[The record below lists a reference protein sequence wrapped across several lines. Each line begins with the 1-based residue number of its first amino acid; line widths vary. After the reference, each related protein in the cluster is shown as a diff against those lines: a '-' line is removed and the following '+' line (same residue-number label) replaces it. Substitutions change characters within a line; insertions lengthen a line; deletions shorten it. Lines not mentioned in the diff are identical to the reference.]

1 MCLMFQVSLRVW
13 SEVIISPLMSLAT
26 GTRLGP
32 YEIVSLLGRGGMGE
46 VYRAK
51 DTRLGR
57 DVALKVLRSEISA
70 DPDRRARF
78 EREGKTVA
86 ALSHPNIVS
95 LFEVGSTDGLAYTV
109 SELVDGD
116 SLRKLMGQGPLPVRQ
131 VVELATQL
139 ADGMA
144 AAHSA
149 GIVHRDLK
157 PENVMVTRDGRV
169 KILDFGLARV
179 LPGAAGSG
187 SGSGSGAET
196 MTALGTALSSSSTEY
211 MTKSGVVLGTAAYMS
226 PEQARGQESNYR
238 SDQFSFGLMVYEM
251 LEGQQAFVRDSSVE
265 TMAAIV
271 RDEAE
276 PLKVKIPVP
285 LKWLLERCLEKDPTR
300 RFDSSRDLYQQLR
313 VLRDHFSEAFS
324 SGTGALSPEVAA
336 AQQAV
341 AKGPDLRVGVT
352 LALMI
357 LAAGLAGGIVW
368 WLRPKG
374 VQLSDYQYTPF
385 AVNAHSPLW
394 SPNGK
399 MAVYTGEMGDEEQ
412 LFLRTLDSPSPQQLT
427 HSVGGIR
434 PISWSPD
441 SSHIFYLRL
450 TPGTQP
456 NELLSVASVGGEPD
470 LLWTIPTGPG
480 FGSLSPPTVS
490 RDGQA
495 AVLIYQEQDSNF
507 SDVYISEPIGSP
519 LRRYPDSRVSSHKV
533 FNSPQLNFSPDGRQL
548 LLIRAGDSAVE
559 EYWLLPWPAG
569 SGAPRQIMRDFPRSV
584 GTPRISWMPDNRHLV
599 LAASIAAGAAHLV
612 LADTQTDRWQYI
624 TQGIDSEETPAVSP
638 DGSTILFAASKVD
651 FDIESISIADGT
663 THGLIVTPR
672 SETMPAWAAHADS
685 LVYSSDR
692 LGSPDIW
699 IHTRDGQDHPVVT
712 RASFAEPPTFMYAP
726 VLSPDGSRVIYCV
739 LSKSGEARL
748 WESSVAGGAPV
759 RLVDPADTTSQFTG
773 DWSPDGK
780 QFAFRSLEA
789 DGRASMKIVRTSGGA
804 TAQKLLEVA
813 GGVFSWSPDGKW
825 IAHTDTG
832 GGHWRLV
839 SPDGQQ
845 HRDLGIIQTQNLGFA
860 KDSKTAYGIRND
872 DNKWFLFSID
882 IETAKLRDIKQL
894 DSGLR
899 PQLDVGPAMRYTLAP
914 DGKSFAYTIA
924 KSSNSVWMLR
934 GFSSK

>member
-1 MCLMFQVSLRVW
+1 LRVR
-13 SEVIISPLMSLAT
+13 SEVIISPLMSLAS
-26 GTRLGP
+26 GSRLGP
-32 YEIVSLLGRGGMGE
+32 YEIVSLLGAGGMGE

-57 DVALKVLRSEISA
+57 DVALKILRSDISG

-78 EREGKTVA
+78 EREAKTVA

-95 LFEVGSTDGLAYTV
+95 LFEVGSSDGLAYTV
-109 SELVDGD
+109 GELVDGD
-116 SLRKLMGQGPLPVRQ
+116 VLRKQMGRGPLPVRQ

-157 PENVMVTRDGRV
+157 PENVMVSRDGRV

-179 LPGAAGSG
+179 LPTAVGSG
-187 SGSGSGAET
+187 SGGSGGET
-196 MTALGTALSSSSTEY
+196 MTTLAGSLSSSSTEY

-226 PEQARGQESNYR
+226 PEQARGQDADYR
-238 SDQFSFGLMVYEM
+238 SDQFSFGLIVYEM
-251 LEGQQAFVRDSSVE
+251 LEGKQAFARDSSVE

-271 RDEAE
+271 RDDAE
-276 PLKVKIPVP
+276 PLQVKIPVP
-285 LKWLLERCLEKDPTR
+285 LKWLVDRCLEKDPTR

-324 SGTGALSPEVAA
+324 SSMPALLPEVAA
-336 AQQAV
+336 AQPV
-341 AKGPDLRVGVT
+341 AAKRTRFGVGVT

-357 LAAGLAGGIVW
+357 LAAGFAGGIVW
-368 WLRPKG
+368 RLHPNG
-374 VQLSDYQYTPF
+374 VQLSEYKYTPF

-399 MAVYTGEMGDEEQ
+399 MAVYSGEMGDEEQ

-434 PISWSPD
+434 PLGWSPD
-441 SSHIFYLRL
+441 SSHIFYLRR
-450 TPGTQP
+450 TPGRQP

-480 FGSLSPPTVS
+480 FSSSSLPTVS
-490 RDGQA
+490 RDGKA
-495 AVLIYQEQDSNF
+495 AVLIYQEKDSNF
-507 SDVYISEPIGSP
+507 SDVYISEPIGSA

-533 FNSPQLNFSPDGRQL
+533 FNSPHLNFSPDGRKL
-548 LLIRAGDSAVE
+548 LLIRAGDSVVE
-559 EYWLLPWPAG
+559 QYWLLPWPAG
-569 SGAPRQIMRDFPRSV
+569 SGAPRQIMGDFPRSV
-584 GTPRISWMPDNRHLV
+584 GTPTISWMPDNRHIV
-599 LAASIAAGAAHLV
+599 LAATFASGFAHLV
-612 LADTQTDRWQYI
+612 LADTQTDRWREI
-624 TQGIDSEETPAVSP
+624 TQGIGSEETPAVSP
-638 DGSTILFAASKVD
+638 DGSSILFAESNVD

-672 SETMPAWAAHADS
+672 SETAPAWAAHSDS

-692 LGSPDIW
+692 LGSQDIW
-699 IHTRDGQDHPVVT
+699 VHTKDGRDRPVVT
-712 RASFAEPPTFMYAP
+712 RASFADDPPTFMYAP

-739 LSKSGEARL
+739 VSKSGDARL

-773 DWSPDGK
+773 DWSPDGN

-789 DGRASMKIVRTSGGA
+789 DGATSMKIVRTSGGA
-804 TAQKLLEVA
+804 TAQRLVDA
-813 GGVFSWSPDGKW
+813 ADSVFSWSPDGKW
-825 IAHTDTG
+825 IAYTDAS
-832 GGHWRLV
+832 HRWRLI
-839 SPDGQQ
+839 SPDGKQ
-845 HRDLGIIQTQNLGFA
+845 HRDMGIIQTQNLGFS
-860 KDSKTAYGIRND
+860 KDGKTAYGIRSD

-899 PQLDVGPAMRYTLAP
+899 PQLNVGPAMRYTLAP

-924 KSSNSVWMLR
+924 KSSNSVWMLQ
-934 GFSSK
+934 GFASK